1 VQRLMR
7 ILSPHVSGVQLSVEP
22 VEEAFRGHRRLAKW
36 RRLSYGLYVPD
47 QEPRRLAEELRAWSL
62 VLPAR
67 AAFTHLTAAELRG
80 WWLPQPVPHPVF
92 AALREGDPC
101 PHRAGLYV
109 SRHPLRVPSELVS
122 GVRLTTPA
130 ETMLAAA
137 RDLGVLDLVLMGDSA
152 LRLGH
157 CTIDELAEAAARRRR
172 GAPML
177 RRIIRMLDVRSE
189 SPWESV
195 MRVLHRAADIPV
207 EPQHEVFDHWGRFVA
222 RGDLWIVGTNR
233 LHEFDGGGHR
243 EPDIQRSDLT
253 RDRRLI
259 EANWQRF
266 GFTKAQLLNEGGS
279 IIACTDTLLGRSWDP
294 ERLRR
299 WNALIANSMCGRPG
313 RARALRHWRLAR

>member
-1 VQRLMR
+1 MASIREIRNPADWPRSSEPQE
-7 ILSPHVSGVQLSVEP
+7 SGASHVCGLHP
-22 VEEAFRGHRRLAKW
+22 PHRRRTSSA
-36 RRLSYGLYVPD
+36 D
-47 QEPRRLAEELRAWSL
+47 N
-62 VLPAR
+62 
-67 AAFTHLTAAELRG
+67 
-80 WWLPQPVPHPVF
+80 
-92 AALREGDPC
+92 
-101 PHRAGLYV
+101 AG
-109 SRHPLRVPSELVS
+109 E
-122 GVRLTTPA
+122 A
-130 ETMLAAA
+130 MLAVA

-157 CTIDELAEAAARRRR
+157 GTIDELAEAAARRRR

-177 RRIIRMLDVRSE
+177 RRIIRMLDQRSE

-243 EPDIQRSDLT
+243 EADIQRSDLT

-266 GFTKAQLLNEGGS
+266 GFTKAQLLNEGRLHHRVHRQAAGS
-279 IIACTDTLLGRSWDP
+279 QLGSRAAPPMERTDSKFDVWPPGPRPSSPPVAFSPITVDGLHPRGWLISMQPVDTSGRESHHHLPSSGWDGARQLGG
-294 ERLRR
+294 
-299 WNALIANSMCGRPG
+299 AG
-313 RARALRHWRLAR
+313 

>member
-1 VQRLMR
+1 
-7 ILSPHVSGVQLSVEP
+7 
-22 VEEAFRGHRRLAKW
+22 
-36 RRLSYGLYVPD
+36 
-47 QEPRRLAEELRAWSL
+47 
-62 VLPAR
+62 
-67 AAFTHLTAAELRG
+67 
-80 WWLPQPVPHPVF
+80 
-92 AALREGDPC
+92 
-101 PHRAGLYV
+101 
-109 SRHPLRVPSELVS
+109 
-122 GVRLTTPA
+122 
-130 ETMLAAA
+130 MLAAA

-189 SPWESV
+189 SPLESV

-266 GFTKAQLLNEGGS
+266 GFTKAQLLNEGAS
-279 IIACTDTLLGRSWDP
+279 IIASTDRLLGRSWDP

-299 WNALIANSMCGRPG
+299 WNALIANSMFGRPG
-313 RARALRHWRLAR
+313 RARALRHWRLVR